1 MPARRQFL
9 LRAGGLGLSAAA
21 PSLVR
26 ARATD
31 IRLTAANILSANH
44 PLNVRLTEAAAA
56 IHAESRGRV
65 SIQVFPGGQ
74 LGSDP
79 DMLAQLRAGEEIQ
92 LMTLSGPILSTIVPA
107 ASVNGIG
114 FAFKDY
120 DRVWQAM
127 DGPLGAHVRAEIARQ
142 NLFAFDRIWDNG
154 FRQITTSTR
163 AIETPADLKGLRRRV
178 PVGPLWTSMFRAF
191 DADPTSLNFGEVY
204 AALRANVV
212 EGQENPLAVVQ
223 MARLHEVQRHCAMTH
238 HMWDGFWFLANGR
251 AWAALPH
258 EVRQLVLSHV
268 NAAALKQRGD
278 VRRLNARLETQLIE
292 AGMVFNRPD
301 TTPFRAAL
309 SRAGFYADW
318 KQRLGAETWTLLEQ
332 AGGTLA

>member
-9 LRAGGLGLSAAA
+9 LQAGGLGLSAAA
-21 PSLVR
+21 PSLAR

-31 IRLTAANILSANH
+31 IRLTAGNILSANH
-44 PLNVRLTEAAAA
+44 PLNVRLNEAASA
-56 IHAESRGRV
+56 IQSDSRGRV

-74 LGSDP
+74 LGSDV
-79 DMLAQLRAGEEIQ
+79 DMLAQLRSGEIQ
-92 LMTLSGPILSTIVPA
+92 FMTLSGPILSTLVPA
-107 ASVNGIG
+107 AAVNGIG
-114 FAFKDY
+114 FAFRDY

-127 DGPLGAHVRAEIARQ
+127 DGALGAHVRAEIARH
-142 NLFAFDRIWDNG
+142 NLVAFDHIWDNG

-163 AIETPADLKGLRRRV
+163 PIETPADLKGLRLRV

-251 AWAALPH
+251 TWAALPH

-292 AGMVFNRPD
+292 AGMTFNRPD
-301 TTPFRAAL
+301 TGPFRAAL

-318 KQRLGAETWTLLEQ
+318 KQRLGSETWTLLEQ
-332 AGGTLA
+332 ASGILT

>member
-9 LRAGGLGLSAAA
+9 LQAGGLGLGATV
-21 PSLVR
+21 PSWSR

-44 PLNVRLTEAAAA
+44 PLNIRLNEAASA
-56 IHAESRGRV
+56 IHADSRGRV
-65 SIQVFPGGQ
+65 SIQVFAGGQ

-79 DMLAQLRAGEEIQ
+79 DMLAQLRSGEIQ
-92 LMTLSGPILSTIVPA
+92 FMTLSGPILSTLVPVA
-107 ASVNGIG
+107 AVNGIG
-114 FAFKDY
+114 FAFRDY

-127 DGPLGAHVRAEIARQ
+127 DGALGAHVRAEIGRQ
-142 NLFAFDRIWDNG
+142 NLVAFDHIWDNG

-163 AIETPADLKGLRRRV
+163 PIDTPADLKGLRLRV

-191 DADPTSLNFGEVY
+191 DADPTTLNFGEVY
-204 AALRANVV
+204 AALRSNVV
-212 EGQENPLAVVQ
+212 EGQENPLALVR
-223 MARLHEVQRHCAMTH
+223 MARLNEVQRHCAMTN

-251 AWAALPH
+251 TWAALPQ
-258 EVRQLVLSHV
+258 EVRRLVLSHV

-278 VRRLNARLETQLIE
+278 VRRLNARLETQLTE

-301 TTPFRAAL
+301 VGAFRAAL

-332 AGGTLA
+332 ASGTLA